1 MLQMATEREA
11 LAKNAEGVRLHQS
24 GDAEGALKAF
34 SEALEIAPEHA
45 NIYRNRADAY
55 RAADM
60 TAEADA
66 DSAKA
71 DALVEAAA
79 QAEIEAHKKT
89 FAQKLWNFIAR
100 ES

>member
-1 MLQMATEREA
+1 MATEREA
-11 LAKNAEGVRLHQS
+11 LAKNAEGVRLHQA
-24 GDAEGALKAF
+24 GDADGAIKVLT
-34 SEALEIAPEHA
+34 EALEIAPEHA
-45 NIYRNRADAY
+45 NIYRNRAEAY

-60 TAEADA
+60 TAEADV

-71 DALVEAAA
+71 DSLVQAADE
-79 QAEIEAHKKT
+79 AEIEAHRKT

>member
-1 MLQMATEREA
+1 MATEQEA
-11 LAKNAEGVRLHQS
+11 LAKNAEGVRLQQS
-24 GDAEGALKAF
+24 GDADGAIKVLT
-34 SEALEIAPEHA
+34 EAIDVAPEHA

-60 TAEADA
+60 DAEANA

-71 DALVEAAA
+71 DALVQAADE
-79 QAEIEAHKKT
+79 AEIEAHKKT
-89 FAQKLWNFIAR
+89 VWEQLWNFIAR

>member
-1 MLQMATEREA
+1 MVTERDA
-11 LAKNAEGVRLHQS
+11 LAKNAEGVRLHQT
-24 GDAEGALKAF
+24 GDDAGAIKVLT
-34 SEALEIAPEHA
+34 EALEIAPEHA

-71 DALVEAAA
+71 DSLVQAVSE
-79 QAEIEAHKKT
+79 AEIEAHKKT